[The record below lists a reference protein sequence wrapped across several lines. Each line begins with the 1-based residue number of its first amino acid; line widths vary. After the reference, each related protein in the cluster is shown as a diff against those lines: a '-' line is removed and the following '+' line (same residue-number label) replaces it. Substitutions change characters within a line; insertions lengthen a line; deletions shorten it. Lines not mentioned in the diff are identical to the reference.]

1 MHLKAVIGGPVYLE
15 VDANENPS
23 REALG
28 PIPDVVA
35 GISTLSDWLGLGID
49 PDIDALRPFQRQRCL
64 VLLLQPY
71 DPRAYWP
78 IL

>member
-28 PIPDVVA
+28 PIPDVVDC
-35 GISTLSDWLGLGID
+35 ISTLSGRPRLGVD
-49 PDIDALRPFQRQRCL
+49 PDIDALRSFQR
-64 VLLLQPY
+64 
-71 DPRAYWP
+71 
-78 IL
+78 